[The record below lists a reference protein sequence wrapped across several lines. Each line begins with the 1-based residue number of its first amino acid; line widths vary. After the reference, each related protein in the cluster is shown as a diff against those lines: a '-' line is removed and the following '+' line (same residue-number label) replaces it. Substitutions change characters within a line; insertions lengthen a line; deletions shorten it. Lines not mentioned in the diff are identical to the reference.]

1 MTPIV
6 IFGVGAVITA
16 LVILYVVLIGV
27 SMREEEKRTDD
38 GAA

>member
-6 IFGVGAVITA
+6 IFGVFAVITA
-16 LVILYVVLIGV
+16 LVILYVVLICV